1 MWVPKALTHQEV
13 HMSLENRT
21 LYFGDNLQVIEERF
35 PDNFFDLIYLDPPF
49 NSNRNYN
56 VLFKEG
62 QVDASA
68 QIRAFEDTW
77 EWSPPTIRLFEALKE
92 NPNPQIA
99 IMMQSLFEIMRDT
112 PMMAYL
118 VNMTARLIPLKRVLK
133 ETGSIYLHC
142 DPTASHYL
150 KMIMDVVFGKKNF
163 RNEIIWHYKSFHG
176 NVKQYYAKKHDV
188 IFWYTKT
195 DQWRFNRLFFTNV
208 EDTIDSSRWSQWLV
222 DGTKIYGRNMPM
234 QDSRF
239 VRFYNRWVRENG
251 RIPLPDEIVY
261 EVKGQALDTV
271 WDIKPVDPKDNDRLG
286 YPTQKPETLLE
297 RIILASSNEGDWV
310 LDPFCGCGTTVAVSE
325 RLHRNW
331 VGIDIS
337 MQAVNV
343 IRERM
348 KNHFPG
354 IEINIDGIPM
364 DYESAAALAE
374 KDKFAFQDW
383 AITLVGANPPS
394 GVSKKGAD
402 RGIDGIILFREKV
415 DYKNPKLKKIIVQV
429 KGGGTNRGDVA
440 RLKGDLER
448 EDAPMGI
455 LITLRNATSEMRREA
470 AMAGEYKYTESTCY
484 PRVQLLSI
492 KEWFEGKEL
501 KLPADTIN
509 PFKKADAKQGKD
521 VGQMEIDLD

>member
-1 MWVPKALTHQEV
+1 
-13 HMSLENRT
+13 MSLENRT

-77 EWSPPTIRLFEALKE
+77 EWSPPTIHLFEALKE

-118 VNMTARLIPLKRVLK
+118 VNMTARLIPLRRVLK

-150 KMIMDVVFGKKNF
+150 KMIMDVIFGKQNF
-163 RNEIIWHYKSFHG
+163 RNEIIWNYGRGASNTKYSLPKGHETILY
-176 NVKQYYAKKHDV
+176 
-188 IFWYTKT
+188 YTKGRT
-195 DQWRFNRLFFTNV
+195 ATWKHPLAPYSEKLIKLLKRDEKGYYYTRGARTGRRKIAEWEREEKVGLKTY
-208 EDTIDSSRWSQWLV
+208 V
-222 DGTKIYGRNMPM
+222 DLEEGGTKVT
-234 QDSRF
+234 D
-239 VRFYNRWVRENG
+239 
-251 RIPLPDEIVY
+251 
-261 EVKGQALDTV
+261 V
-271 WDIKPVDPKDNDRLG
+271 WDDVGGYPSRNESLG
-286 YPTQKPETLLE
+286 YPTQKPEALLE
-297 RIILASSNEGDWV
+297 RIIQASSNEGDWV

-325 RLHRNW
+325 RLRRNW

-348 KNHFPG
+348 ISHFPG
-354 IEINIDGIPM
+354 IKVSIDGIPM

-394 GVSKKGAD
+394 GASKKGAD
-402 RGIDGIILFREKV
+402 RGIDGILLFRDKE
-415 DYKNPKLKKIIVQV
+415 DYRNPKLRKILVQV

-440 RLKGDLER
+440 KLKGDLER
-448 EDAPMGI
+448 EDAPMGV
-455 LITLRNATSEMRREA
+455 LITLRDATSEMRREA
-470 AMAGEYKYTESTCY
+470 ALAGEYQYTESTSY
-484 PRVQLLSI
+484 PRVQLLST
-492 KEWFEGKEL
+492 KEWFGGKEI
-501 KLPADTIN
+501 KLPADKVN
-509 PFKKADAKQGKD
+509 PFKKAVAKKGTD
-521 VGQMEIDLD
+521 IGQLEIDSVNF

>member
-35 PDNFFDLIYLDPPF
+35 PDSFFDLIYLDPPF

-118 VNMTARLIPLKRVLK
+118 VNMTARLIPLRRVLK

-150 KMIMDVVFGKKNF
+150 KMILDVIFGKQNF
-163 RNEIIWHYKSFHG
+163 RNEIIWSYKRYTAASNRFQ
-176 NVKQYYAKKHDV
+176 KLHDV
-188 IFWYTKT
+188 ILFYGKGSQITFTQPRDEYGENSGTADSHYRQDEDGRWY
-195 DQWRFNRLFFTNV
+195 
-208 EDTIDSSRWSQWLV
+208 RWQKRK
-222 DGTKIYGRNMPM
+222 GQEPYKIYLSEGRRLGDVWEIPAINA
-234 QDSRF
+234 SA
-239 VRFYNRWVRENG
+239 RE
-251 RIPLPDEIVY
+251 
-261 EVKGQALDTV
+261 
-271 WDIKPVDPKDNDRLG
+271 RLG
-286 YPTQKPETLLE
+286 YPTQKPEALLE
-297 RIILASSNEGDWV
+297 RIVQASSNKGDWV

-325 RLHRNW
+325 RLNRNW

-337 MQAVNV
+337 MQSINV

-348 KNHFPG
+348 INHFPG
-354 IEINIDGIPM
+354 IKVSIDGIPM

-374 KDKFAFQDW
+374 EDKFAFQDW

-394 GVSKKGAD
+394 GASKKGAD
-402 RGIDGIILFREKV
+402 RGVDGIVLFRDKE
-415 DYKNPKLKKIIVQV
+415 DYRNPKLRKILVQV

-440 RLKGDLER
+440 KLKGDLER
-448 EDAPMGI
+448 EDAPMGV
-455 LITLRNATSEMRREA
+455 LITLRDATSEMRREA
-470 AMAGEYKYTESTCY
+470 SLAGEYQYTESTSY

-492 KEWFEGKEL
+492 KEWFGGKEI
-501 KLPADTIN
+501 KLPADKVN
-509 PFKKADAKQGKD
+509 PFKKAVAKKGAD
-521 VGQMEIDLD
+521 IGQLEIDSVNI

>member
-1 MWVPKALTHQEV
+1 MWIPKAKTHQEV
-13 HMSLENRT
+13 HMTLENRT
-21 LYFGDNLQVIEERF
+21 LFFGDNLQVIEERF
-35 PDNFFDLIYLDPPF
+35 SDNLFDLIYLDPPF

-77 EWSPPTIRLFEALKE
+77 EWSTPTIHLFEALKE

-118 VNMTARLIPLKRVLK
+118 ANMTARLIPLRRVLK

-150 KMIMDVVFGKKNF
+150 KMILDVIFGKQNF
-163 RNEIIWHYKSFHG
+163 RNEIIWHYRRWTGSA
-176 NVKQYYAKKHDV
+176 KQFLKMHDV
-188 IFWYTKT
+188 IFFYTKT
-195 DQWRFNRLFFTNV
+195 DSYKFNPLFTEYTEASLKRKQNYHTRIKNGDVYVTNIDERGV
-208 EDTIDSSRWSQWLV
+208 KENDVWTIPVINSQA
-222 DGTKIYGRNMPM
+222 K
-234 QDSRF
+234 
-239 VRFYNRWVRENG
+239 E
-251 RIPLPDEIVY
+251 
-261 EVKGQALDTV
+261 
-271 WDIKPVDPKDNDRLG
+271 RLG
-286 YPTQKPETLLE
+286 YPTQKPEALLE
-297 RIILASSNEGDWV
+297 KIIKASCDEGDWV
-310 LDPFCGCGTTVAVSE
+310 LDPFCGCGTTVAVAE
-325 RLHRNW
+325 RVNRNW
-331 VGIDIS
+331 IGIDIS
-337 MQAVNV
+337 MQSVTV

-354 IEINIDGIPM
+354 IKVTIDGIPM

-415 DYKNPKLKKIIVQV
+415 DYSNPKLRKIIVQV

-455 LITLRNATSEMRREA
+455 LITLKDATSEMKREA
-470 AMAGEYKYTESTCY
+470 TMSGEYQYTQATAF
-484 PRVQLLSI
+484 PRIQLLSI
-492 KEWFEGKEL
+492 REWFEGKEL
-501 KLPADTIN
+501 KLPADTVN
-509 PFKKADAKQGKD
+509 PFKKAEAKKGKD
-521 VGQMEIDLD
+521 VGQLDIGLE

>member
-1 MWVPKALTHQEV
+1 MTLQ
-13 HMSLENRT
+13 NRT

-35 PDNFFDLIYLDPPF
+35 PDNSFDLIYLDPPF
-49 NSNRNYN
+49 NSSRNYN

-77 EWSPPTIRLFEALKE
+77 EWSTPTIHLFEALKE
-92 NPNPQIA
+92 NQNPQIA

-118 VNMTARLIPLKRVLK
+118 VNMTARLIPLSRVLK

-150 KMIMDVVFGKKNF
+150 KMIMDVVFGKNNF
-163 RNEIIWHYKSFHG
+163 KNEIIWHYGGWTHQKMSRFPR
-176 NVKQYYAKKHDV
+176 KHDV
-188 IFWYTKT
+188 ILFYAKDDTKT
-195 DQWRFNRLFFTNV
+195 VFNPVSIPWAREEYISLRKQAIHKD
-208 EDTIDSSRWSQWLV
+208 EDGREYIFDERGNAGAKRYLDVALKEGRPVDS
-222 DGTKIYGRNMPM
+222 
-234 QDSRF
+234 
-239 VRFYNRWVRENG
+239 
-251 RIPLPDEIVY
+251 
-261 EVKGQALDTV
+261 V
-271 WDIKPVDPKDNDRLG
+271 WDIRPITSSSKERQG
-286 YPTQKPETLLE
+286 YPTQKPESLLE

-325 RLHRNW
+325 RLRRNW

-402 RGIDGIILFREKV
+402 RGIDGIVLFRDKA
-415 DYKNPKLKKIIVQV
+415 DYRNPKLRKILVQV

-440 RLKGDLER
+440 RLKGDLLR

-455 LITLRNATSEMRREA
+455 LITLKEATAEMRREA
-470 AMAGEYKYTESTCY
+470 ALSGEYQYTEATAF
-484 PRVQLLSI
+484 PRIQLLSI
-492 KEWFEGKEL
+492 REWFDGKEL
-501 KLPADTIN
+501 KLPADTVN
-509 PFKKADAKQGKD
+509 PFKKAEPKKGKD
-521 VGQMEIDLD
+521 VGQLEIDLENF

>member
-1 MWVPKALTHQEV
+1 MT
-13 HMSLENRT
+13 LENRT
-21 LYFGDNLQVIEERF
+21 LFFGDNLQVIEERF
-35 PDNFFDLIYLDPPF
+35 SDNLFDLIYLDPPF

-118 VNMTARLIPLKRVLK
+118 VNMTARLIPLRRVLK

-150 KMIMDVVFGKKNF
+150 KMIMDVIFAKAGGEF
-163 RNEIIWHYKSFHG
+163 LNEIIWYYGPKATQRATSF
-176 NVKQYYAKKHDV
+176 QRKHDV
-188 IFWYTKT
+188 ILLFTKSRQKHLFTCPLQDYSQGSLDERETRYKHEDEQGRYRLTTRRDKNGAKYRAKVYLNDGVIMT
-195 DQWRFNRLFFTNV
+195 DVWQ
-208 EDTIDSSRWSQWLV
+208 
-222 DGTKIYGRNMPM
+222 
-234 QDSRF
+234 
-239 VRFYNRWVRENG
+239 
-251 RIPLPDEIVY
+251 IPVINATAKE
-261 EVKGQALDTV
+261 
-271 WDIKPVDPKDNDRLG
+271 RLG
-286 YPTQKPETLLE
+286 YPTQKPEALLE
-297 RIILASSNEGDWV
+297 RIIQASSNEGDCV
-310 LDPFCGCGTTVAVSE
+310 LDPFCGCGTTVAVAE
-325 RLHRNW
+325 RLNRNW
-331 VGIDIS
+331 VGVDIS
-337 MQAVNV
+337 MQSINV

-348 KNHFPG
+348 INHFPG
-354 IEINIDGIPM
+354 INVNIDGIPM

-415 DYKNPKLKKIIVQV
+415 DYSNPKLRKIIVQV

-455 LITLRNATSEMRREA
+455 LITLKDATSEMKREA
-470 AMAGEYKYTESTCY
+470 TMSGEYQYTQATAF
-484 PRVQLLSI
+484 PRIQLLSI
-492 KEWFEGKEL
+492 REWFEGKEL
-501 KLPADTIN
+501 KLPADTVN
-509 PFKKADAKQGKD
+509 PFKKAEAKKGKD
-521 VGQMEIDLD
+521 VGQLDIGLE